1 VQFQRLGCAV
11 QRERRGDKLF
21 FYCRGE
27 PFIYMREWLTNI
39 KGVTKG
45 LKHTKIYSVKCGMCK
60 M

>member
-1 VQFQRLGCAV
+1 MELKG
-11 QRERRGDKLF
+11 RGEVITLY

-27 PFIYMREWLTNI
+27 PFIYLREWLTNI

-45 LKHTKIYSVKCGMCK
+45 LRHNKIYSVKCGMCE